1 MVTFDM
7 VIIVLII
14 CFAVIFVIYMLLA
27 YQNQTGMFYKP
38 DYSKQKLDELKDRI
52 EKIENKIGE

>member
-27 YQNQTGMFYKP
+27 CQNQTGMFYNP
-38 DYSKQKLDELKDRI
+38 DYSKQKLDELEERI

>member
-1 MVTFDM
+1 MITFDM

-27 YQNQTGMFYKP
+27 YQNQTGMFYKS
-38 DYSKQKLDELKDRI
+38 DYSKQKLDELEDRI
-52 EKIENKIGE
+52 EKIENMIGE